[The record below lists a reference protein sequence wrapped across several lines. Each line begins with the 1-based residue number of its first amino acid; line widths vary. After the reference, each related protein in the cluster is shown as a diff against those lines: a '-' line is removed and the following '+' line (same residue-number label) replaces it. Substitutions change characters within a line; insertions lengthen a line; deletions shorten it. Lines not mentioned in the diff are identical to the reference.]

1 MDWSG
6 VDYCDVFIS
15 CLDSHSDGTH
25 SLQSIHCWANNAIL
39 HFSKSDE
46 ETNSFTSWLAWG
58 WRHFQQMLIFWV
70 NYFSNSIQV
79 HFLFIS
85 TPYAVHQWDR
95 RGDAIISQE
104 WTFSW
109 SGVSPELFYSWRSS
123 PLSPCALQKLFS
135 FCQSRPRNSLAS
147 FSRWFLHAA
156 HASSRSKDS
165 SAFADSI

>member
-1 MDWSG
+1 MVWIIVMFLSA
-6 VDYCDVFIS
+6 V
-15 CLDSHSDGTH
+15 GT
-25 SLQSIHCWANNAIL
+25 LILMAPIHCRASIAEQIMQFYISPNLMKKQTHL
-39 HFSKSDE
+39 HLGWPEGEDIFSKCK
-46 ETNSFTSWLAWG
+46 FFG
-58 WRHFQQMLIFWV
+58 V
-70 NYFSNSIQV
+70 YYFSNSIQV
-79 HFLFIS
+79 HFRFIS